1 MNSLESVASLLA
13 RAETARAAD
22 QLQEGL
28 LAAREALRRAADDEH
43 RRQAAALLVHFQF
56 RSGSLQA
63 LIADGVEQLPLLRAG
78 GPTNELFIVLR
89 TVSLA
94 ACDVGRFDVAL
105 PCAQEAQAVATQ
117 MGDRGR
123 LALAINAVACCFERM
138 GDPWQSERLMSDALA
153 IARQQDEAH
162 PVFATLNNLCACLI
176 GMYHQLRDAAPS
188 DEARDSLRRALPIAR
203 EAHAMTERPEMAFY
217 RLFTA
222 GNLGE
227 VLLHLGCLS
236 EARPLLENSL
246 AQARHIG
253 ADAQAARIGCTL
265 GELELFEG
273 RPEIAWQ
280 GLEAVRLAAIGTD
293 LRMTQLRLHHAL
305 WRSARALQR
314 SGEALH
320 HLETYLQLERQR
332 AVSQLRAQSELFVTR
347 AEVEQVR
354 LEARRDPLTRLG
366 NRREVDDRWPALL
379 AACRAGG
386 KPLAVAML
394 DLDRFKQIND
404 RFGHAVGD
412 DVLVAMARLLRE
424 NTRAADIAARVGGEE
439 FLLVLPDTDGERGLE
454 ICERL
459 RHCVAAYPWGTLAD
473 GLSVT
478 LSIGVAFAPPYDADV
493 LTARAD
499 AALYAAKIKGRNC
512 VAVSG
517 RAG

>member
-1 MNSLESVASLLA
+1 MNSPHSVASLLA
-13 RAETARAAD
+13 RAEAARAAD

-28 LAAREALRRAADDEH
+28 LAAREALGSATDDDDRRRAAV
-43 RRQAAALLVHFQF
+43 LLVHFQF
-56 RSGSLQA
+56 RSGSLAA
-63 LIADGVEQLPLLRAG
+63 LIATGIEQLPLMRAG
-78 GPTNELFIVLR
+78 GPANDLFFVLR

-94 ACDVGRFDVAL
+94 ACDVGRFDLAL
-105 PCAQEAQAVATQ
+105 PCAQESQGLATQ
-117 MGDRGR
+117 LGDRGR
-123 LALAINAVACCFERM
+123 LALAVNAVACCFERM
-138 GDPWQSERLMSDALA
+138 GDPWQAERLMNDALA
-153 IARQQDEAH
+153 IARQQEEIH
-162 PVFATLNNLCACLI
+162 PVFATLNNLCACQI
-176 GMYHQLRDAAPS
+176 GMYHQLRDAAPP

-203 EAHAMTERPEMAFY
+203 EAHAMSERPEMAFY
-217 RLFTA
+217 RVFTG

-227 VLLHLGCLS
+227 VLVHLGRFA
-236 EARPLLENSL
+236 EARPLLDESL
-246 AQARHIG
+246 AQARQIG

-293 LRMTQLRLHHAL
+293 LRMTQLRLNHAL
-305 WRSARALQR
+305 WRAARALQR
-314 SGEALH
+314 PSESLQ

-379 AACRAGG
+379 ANCRASG

-404 RFGHAVGD
+404 RFGHAIGD

-424 NTRAADIAARVGGEE
+424 NTRSGDIAARVGGEE
-439 FLLVLPDTDGERGLE
+439 FLLVLPDTAGERALE
-454 ICERL
+454 ICERV
-459 RHCVAAYPWGTLAD
+459 RQCVAAHPWSTLAD

-478 LSIGVAFAPPYDADV
+478 LSVGLTFAPPYDAEE

-499 AALYAAKIKGRNC
+499 AALYAAKLQGRNC
-512 VAVSG
+512 VAV
-517 RAG
+517 AAV

>member
-1 MNSLESVASLLA
+1 MNSPDSVAALLA
-13 RAETARAAD
+13 RADAARAAD
-22 QLQEGL
+22 ELQEGL
-28 LAAREALRRAADDEH
+28 LCAGEALARATDDTDRRRAAV
-43 RRQAAALLVHFQF
+43 LLVHFQF
-56 RSGSLQA
+56 RSGSLAA
-63 LIADGVEQLPLLRAG
+63 LIAHGVEQLPLLRAG
-78 GPTNELFIVLR
+78 GPTNELFVVLR

-105 PCAQEAQAVATQ
+105 PCAQEAQTLASQ
-117 MGDRGR
+117 LGDRGY

-138 GDPWQSERLMSDALA
+138 GDPWQAERLMSDALA
-153 IARQQDEAH
+153 IARQQAETH

-176 GMYHQLRDAAPS
+176 GMYHQLRDAAPP
-188 DEARDSLRRALPIAR
+188 DEAGDSLRRALPIAR
-203 EAHAMTERPEMAFY
+203 EAHAMSERPEMAFY
-217 RLFTA
+217 RLFTE

-227 VLLHLGCLS
+227 VLLHLGRCA

-246 AQARHIG
+246 AKARHIG

-265 GELELFEG
+265 GELELLEG
-273 RPEIAWQ
+273 RHEIAWQ
-280 GLEAVRLAAIGTD
+280 GLEAVRLSAIGTD

-305 WRSARALQR
+305 WRSARALHR
-314 SGEALH
+314 SSEALQ

-379 AACRAGG
+379 AACRASG

-404 RFGHAVGD
+404 RFGHAIGD
-412 DVLVAMARLLRE
+412 AVLVAMAQLLRE
-424 NTRAADIAARVGGEE
+424 NTRSGDIGARVGGEE
-439 FLLVLPDTDGERGLE
+439 FLLVLPDTDDARALE
-454 ICERL
+454 ICERV
-459 RHCVAAYPWGTLAD
+459 RQCVAAYPWSILAD

-478 LSIGVAFAPPYDADV
+478 LSVGLACAPPYDAEE

-499 AALYAAKIKGRNC
+499 AALYAAKIQGRNC
-512 VAVSG
+512 VAVS
-517 RAG
+517 AA

>member
-1 MNSLESVASLLA
+1 MDSSDSVASLLSRADEA
-13 RAETARAAD
+13 RGAD
-22 QLQEGL
+22 QLQEGM
-28 LAAREALRRAADDEH
+28 LAAREALSRARDEDDRRRAAV
-43 RRQAAALLVHFQF
+43 LLVHFQF
-56 RSGSLQA
+56 RSGALAA

-89 TVSLA
+89 TISLA

-105 PCAQEAQAVATQ
+105 PCAQEAQTLAIQ
-117 MGDRGR
+117 LGDRGG

-138 GDPWQSERLMSDALA
+138 GDPWQAERLMSDALA
-153 IARQQDEAH
+153 IARQQGEAH
-162 PVFATLNNLCACLI
+162 PVFATLNNLCASLI
-176 GMYHQLRDAAPS
+176 GMYHQLRDAAPPE
-188 DEARDSLRRALPIAR
+188 EARDSLRRALPIAR

-217 RLFTA
+217 RLFTE

-227 VLLHLGCLS
+227 VLLHLGRFS
-236 EARPLLENSL
+236 QARPLLENSL
-246 AQARHIG
+246 AQARQIG

-280 GLEAVRLAAIGTD
+280 ALEAVRFAAIGTD

-314 SGEALH
+314 SSEALQ

-354 LEARRDPLTRLG
+354 LEARRDPLTRLA

-379 AACRAGG
+379 AACRVNSM
-386 KPLAVAML
+386 PLAVAML

-404 RFGHAVGD
+404 RFGHAIGD
-412 DVLVAMARLLRE
+412 AVLVAMARILRE
-424 NTRAADIAARVGGEE
+424 NTRSADIGARVGGEE
-439 FLLVLPDTDGERGLE
+439 FLLVLPETDGDRALE

-459 RHCVAAYPWGTLAD
+459 RHCVASYPWTTLAD

-478 LSIGVAFAPPYDADV
+478 LSVGVASAPSYDADE

-499 AALYAAKIKGRNC
+499 AALYAAKLQGRNC
-512 VAVSG
+512 VAVS
-517 RAG
+517 AV

>member
-1 MNSLESVASLLA
+1 MNSPDSVASLLA
-13 RAETARAAD
+13 RAEAARSAD
-22 QLQEGL
+22 LLQEGL
-28 LAAREALRRAADDEH
+28 LAAREALGRATDDDDRRRAAV
-43 RRQAAALLVHFQF
+43 LLVHFQF
-56 RSGSLQA
+56 RSGSLAA
-63 LIADGVEQLPLLRAG
+63 LIATGIEQLPFLRAG
-78 GPTNELFIVLR
+78 GPANDLFFVLR

-105 PCAQEAQAVATQ
+105 PCAQESQALATQ
-117 MGDRGR
+117 LGDRGR
-123 LALAINAVACCFERM
+123 LALAVNAVACCFERM
-138 GDPWQSERLMSDALA
+138 GDPWQAERLMNDALA

-162 PVFATLNNLCACLI
+162 PVFATLNNLCACQI

-188 DEARDSLRRALPIAR
+188 DEAHDSLRRGLPIAR
-203 EAHAMTERPEMAFY
+203 EAHAMAQRPEMAFY
-217 RLFTA
+217 RVFTG

-227 VLLHLGCLS
+227 VLVHLGRFA
-236 EARPLLENSL
+236 EARPLLDESL

-280 GLEAVRLAAIGTD
+280 GLEGVRLAAIGTD

-305 WRSARALQR
+305 WRAARALQR
-314 SGEALH
+314 SSEALQ

-347 AEVEQVR
+347 AEIEQVR

-379 AACRAGG
+379 ASCRASG

-404 RFGHAVGD
+404 RFGHAIGD

-424 NTRAADIAARVGGEE
+424 NTRSGDIGARVGGEE
-439 FLLVLPDTDGERGLE
+439 FLLVLPETDGERALE
-454 ICERL
+454 TCERL
-459 RHCVAAYPWGTLAD
+459 RQCVAAYPWSTLAD

-478 LSIGVAFAPPYDADV
+478 LSIGLACAPPYDAEE

-499 AALYAAKIKGRNC
+499 AALYAAKIQGRNR
-512 VAVSG
+512 VAVS
-517 RAG
+517 AA

>member
-1 MNSLESVASLLA
+1 MNSPDSVSSLLA
-13 RAETARAAD
+13 RADTALAAD
-22 QLQEGL
+22 QLQVGL
-28 LAAREALRRAADDEH
+28 LAARGALSLATEDEDRRRAAV
-43 RRQAAALLVHFQF
+43 LLVHFQF
-56 RSGSLQA
+56 RSGALAA
-63 LIADGVEQLPLLRAG
+63 LIADGIEQLPLMRAG
-78 GPTNELFIVLR
+78 GPTKDLFVVLR

-105 PCAQEAQAVATQ
+105 PCAQEAQALATQ
-117 MGDRGR
+117 LGDRGR

-138 GDPWQSERLMSDALA
+138 GDPWQAERLMSDALT
-153 IARQQDEAH
+153 IARQQDEPH
-162 PVFATLNNLCACLI
+162 PLFATLNNLCACLI
-176 GMYHQLRDAAPS
+176 GMYHQLRDAAPP

-203 EAHAMTERPEMAFY
+203 EAHAMSEQPELRFY
-217 RLFTA
+217 RVFTG

-227 VLLHLGCLS
+227 VLVHLGRFA
-236 EARPLLENSL
+236 EARSLLDDSL
-246 AQARHIG
+246 AQARDVG
-253 ADAQAARIGCTL
+253 ADAQAARIGCSL

-280 GLEAVRLAAIGTD
+280 GLEGVRQAAIGTD

-305 WRSARALQR
+305 WRAARALQR
-314 SGEALH
+314 SSEALQ

-366 NRREVDDRWPALL
+366 NRREVDDRWPVLL
-379 AACRAGG
+379 AACRASG

-412 DVLVAMARLLRE
+412 DVLVAVAKLLRE
-424 NTRAADIAARVGGEE
+424 NTRAADIGARVGGEE
-439 FLLVLPDTDGERGLE
+439 FLLVLPDTDGERALE

-459 RHCVAAYPWGTLAD
+459 RQCVAAHLWSNLAD

-478 LSIGVAFAPPYDADV
+478 LSVGLACAPPHDADE

-512 VAVSG
+512 VIVSV
-517 RAG
+517 A

>member
-1 MNSLESVASLLA
+1 MMDSSDSVDSLLV
-13 RAETARAAD
+13 RADAARAAD

-28 LAAREALRRAADDEH
+28 LAAREALNRATDDDQRR
-43 RRQAAALLVHFQF
+43 RAAALLVHFQF
-56 RSGSLQA
+56 RSGSLTA
-63 LIADGVEQLPLLRAG
+63 LIADAVEQLPLLRAA
-78 GPTNELFIVLR
+78 GPTDELFVVLR

-105 PCAQEAQAVATQ
+105 PCAQEAQSLAAQ
-117 MGDRGR
+117 RGDRGR

-138 GDPWQSERLMSDALA
+138 GDPWQAERLMSDALA

-162 PVFATLNNLCACLI
+162 PLFATLNNLCASLI
-176 GMYHQLRDAAPS
+176 GMYHQLRDAVPT

-203 EAHAMTERPEMAFY
+203 EAHAMCERPELAFY
-217 RLFTA
+217 RMFTG

-227 VLLHLGCLS
+227 VLLHLGRFAQ
-236 EARPLLENSL
+236 ARPLLEDSL
-246 AQARHIG
+246 AQARHVG
-253 ADAQAARIGCTL
+253 ADAQVARIGCTL

-305 WRSARALQR
+305 WRSARALRR
-314 SGEALH
+314 SSEALQ

-366 NRREVDDRWPALL
+366 NRRELDARWPALL
-379 AACRAGG
+379 AACRTSG

-394 DLDRFKQIND
+394 DLDRFKQVND

-412 DVLVAMARLLRE
+412 GVLVAMAKVLRD
-424 NTRAADIAARVGGEE
+424 NTRSGDIGARVGGEE
-439 FLLVLPDTDGERGLE
+439 FLLVLPDTDGERALE

-459 RHCVAAYPWGTLAD
+459 RQCVAVHPWNTLAD

-478 LSIGVAFAPPYDADV
+478 LSIGIACAPPYDADE
-493 LTARAD
+493 LTLRAD
-499 AALYAAKIKGRNC
+499 AALYAAKVQGRNC
-512 VAVSG
+512 VTMSA
-517 RAG
+517 A

>member
-1 MNSLESVASLLA
+1 MNSPDSVASLLA
-13 RAETARAAD
+13 RAEAARAAD

-28 LAAREALRRAADDEH
+28 LAAREALGRATDDDARRRAAV
-43 RRQAAALLVHFQF
+43 LLVHFQF
-56 RSGSLQA
+56 RSGSLAA
-63 LIADGVEQLPLLRAG
+63 LIATGIDQLPSLRAG
-78 GPTNELFIVLR
+78 GPTNDLFFVLR

-105 PCAQEAQAVATQ
+105 PCAQESQGLAMQL
-117 MGDRGR
+117 GDRGR
-123 LALAINAVACCFERM
+123 LALAVNAVACCFERM
-138 GDPWQSERLMSDALA
+138 GDPWQAERLMNDALA
-153 IARQQDEAH
+153 IARQQEEVH
-162 PVFATLNNLCACLI
+162 PVFATLNNLCACQI
-176 GMYHQLRDAAPS
+176 GMYHQLRDAAPP

-203 EAHAMTERPEMAFY
+203 EAHAMSERPEMAFY
-217 RLFTA
+217 RVFTG

-227 VLLHLGCLS
+227 VMVHLGRFA
-236 EARPLLENSL
+236 EARPLLDESL
-246 AQARHIG
+246 AQARQIG
-253 ADAQAARIGCTL
+253 ADAQTARIGCTL

-305 WRSARALQR
+305 WRAARALQR
-314 SGEALH
+314 PSEGLQ

-354 LEARRDPLTRLG
+354 LETRRDPLTRLG

-379 AACRAGG
+379 AHCRASG

-404 RFGHAVGD
+404 RFGHAIGD

-424 NTRAADIAARVGGEE
+424 NTRSGDIAARVGGEE
-439 FLLVLPDTDGERGLE
+439 FLLVLPDTAGERALE
-454 ICERL
+454 ICERV
-459 RHCVAAYPWGTLAD
+459 RQCVAAHPWSTLAD

-478 LSIGVAFAPPYDADV
+478 LSVGLALAPPYDAEE

-499 AALYAAKIKGRNC
+499 TALSTAKLQGRNC
-512 VAVSG
+512 VAV
-517 RAG
+517 AAA

>member
-1 MNSLESVASLLA
+1 MNSPDTVAGLLA
-13 RAETARAAD
+13 RAEAARAAD

-28 LAAREALRRAADDEH
+28 LAAREALGRATDDDDRRRATV
-43 RRQAAALLVHFQF
+43 LLVHFQF
-56 RSGSLQA
+56 RSGSLAA
-63 LIADGVEQLPLLRAG
+63 LIATGIEQLPLLRAG
-78 GPTNELFIVLR
+78 GPTNDLFVVLR
-89 TVSLA
+89 TLSLA

-105 PCAQEAQAVATQ
+105 PCAQESQALATQ
-117 MGDRGR
+117 LGDRGR
-123 LALAINAVACCFERM
+123 LALAVNAVACCFERM
-138 GDPWQSERLMSDALA
+138 GDPWQAERLMNDALA
-153 IARQQDEAH
+153 IARQQDEVH
-162 PVFATLNNLCACLI
+162 PVFATLNNLCACQI
-176 GMYHQLRDAAPS
+176 GMYHQLRDAAPP
-188 DEARDSLRRALPIAR
+188 DEARDSLRRAMPIAR
-203 EAHAMTERPEMAFY
+203 EAHAMSERPEMAFY
-217 RLFTA
+217 RVFTG

-227 VLLHLGCLS
+227 VLVHLGRFA
-236 EARPLLENSL
+236 EARPLLEESL

-314 SGEALH
+314 PSEALQ

-366 NRREVDDRWPALL
+366 NRREVDDRWPVLL
-379 AACRAGG
+379 AGCRATG

-404 RFGHAVGD
+404 RFGHAIGD

-424 NTRAADIAARVGGEE
+424 NTRAGDVGARVGGEE
-439 FLLVLPDTDGERGLE
+439 FLLVLPDTDGERALE

-459 RHCVAAYPWGTLAD
+459 RHCVAAYPWSTLAD

-478 LSIGVAFAPPYDADV
+478 LSVGLACAPPYDAEE

-499 AALYAAKIKGRNC
+499 AALYAAKIQGRNC
-512 VAVSG
+512 VAVS
-517 RAG
+517 AT